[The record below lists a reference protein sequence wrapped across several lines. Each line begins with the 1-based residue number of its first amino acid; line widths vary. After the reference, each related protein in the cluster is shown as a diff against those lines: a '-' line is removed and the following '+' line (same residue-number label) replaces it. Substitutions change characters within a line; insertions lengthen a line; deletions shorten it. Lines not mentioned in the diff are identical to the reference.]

1 MINEYSLETIYG
13 NYTALGKFPLDCETL
28 AAMQSNIMN
37 YAVIAM
43 IAGKD
48 QLILSGCKVSGSR
61 RTEGYVY
68 IKSEETPLVGE
79 ILYHPESVNSSTCYI
94 AEQPE
99 DVTANGEQFTAAY
112 TKRWLADG
120 IGTTSYAWNNF
131 VDISTIT
138 NAALN
143 ESLNTFKNSVNA
155 ALTDI
160 QQGSNFKFIRGM
172 IMMWSGTIAE
182 IPAGWALCDG
192 QNGTPNLRNRF
203 IVGAGGSY
211 NVGNTGGSNSVTL
224 TVNQIPSHNHSGTT
238 NTNSVIS
245 ATSTTI
251 KQPYNRT
258 GYPNDSAA
266 TSDRE
271 GSNLDHGRY
280 AYWRGGSGCDKTVIT
295 YSGLP
300 SHTHSFTTGY
310 TGSGSSHENRP
321 PYYALAFIM
330 KL

>member
-1 MINEYSLETIYG
+1 MKETILG
-13 NYTALGKFPLDCETL
+13 NFTALGKFPLDCETL
-28 AAMQSNIMN
+28 ASMQSNIMN

-131 VDISTIT
+131 ADIASLSNT
-138 NAALN
+138 ALK
-143 ESLNTFKNSVNA
+143 ESLNTFKNTVNTT
-155 ALTDI
+155 LTDI
-160 QQGSNFKFIRGM
+160 QQNIESIPQNASLKFVRGM
-172 IMMWSGTIAE
+172 IMMWSGSIYS
-182 IPAGWALCDG
+182 IPNGWALCNG
-192 QNGTPNLRNRF
+192 SNGTPDLRGRF
-203 IVGAGGSY
+203 ILGAGSSASP
-211 NVGNTGGSNSVTL
+211 GNKGGSESHYHKDVSITL
-224 TVNQIPSHNHSGTT
+224 TANDIPAHRHPFSGDDRMVNSTTYNKRLGT
-238 NTNSVIS
+238 NTPDV
-245 ATSTTI
+245 
-251 KQPYNRT
+251 
-258 GYPNDSAA
+258 
-266 TSDRE
+266 
-271 GSNLDHGRY
+271 GS
-280 AYWRGGSGCDKTVIT
+280 GGSG
-295 YSGLP
+295 SGVNILTGWQVYN
-300 SHTHSFTTGY
+300 SNCQLVSNSDSTTKKFD
-310 TGSGSSHENRP
+310 TTSASNMP

>member
-1 MINEYSLETIYG
+1 MINEYSLETILG
-13 NYTALGKFPLDCETL
+13 NFTALDKFPLDCETL

-120 IGTTSYAWNNF
+120 IGTTSYAWNDF

-143 ESLNTFKNSVNA
+143 ESLNTLKNSVNA

-182 IPAGWALCDG
+182 IPEGWALCDG

-224 TVNQIPSHNHSGTT
+224 TVNQIPSHQHEGS
-238 NTNSVIS
+238 
-245 ATSTTI
+245 TSYAEYQGDKRVI

-258 GYPNDSAA
+258 GFPDDSAK
-266 TSDRE
+266 TSTRE
-271 GSNLDHGRY
+271 GDNSENGRY
-280 AYWRGGSGCDKTVIT
+280 AYWRGGNGFELNFYADQLRRHNHKIT
-295 YSGLP
+295 
-300 SHTHSFTTGY
+300 TTYVG
-310 TGSGSSHENRP
+310 GGQSHENRP